1 MRNRTLAD
9 LDRVVALGGGHG
21 LGRVL
26 SSLSSLGS
34 RLTGIVTTT
43 DNGGSTGRIRRSEG
57 GIAWGDMRNCLNQ
70 LITEPSVASAMFEY
84 RFGGNGELSGHNL
97 GNLMLKALDHLSVR
111 PLEAIN
117 LIRNLL
123 KVDAHLIPMSEHP
136 VDLMAIDDQG
146 HEVYGEVNIDQ
157 LTTPIQELLL
167 TPNVPATREA
177 VHAISEAVHAISEAD
192 LIIIGPGSF
201 YTSLMPILLLKE
213 IAQALR
219 RTPAPMVYIG
229 NLGRELS
236 LPAANLKLESKLAIM
251 EQYVGKK
258 VIDAVIVGPKVD
270 VSAVKERIVIQ
281 EVLEASDI
289 PYRHDRQ
296 LLHSA
301 LEKEGITGFRLTRS
315 RKNIPA
321 SSSCHDAAINSSR
334 N

>member
-1 MRNRTLAD
+1 MRNRTFAD

-21 LGRVL
+21 LGRVM

-123 KVDAHLIPMSEHP
+123 KVDAFLIPMSELP
-136 VDLMAIDDQG
+136 VDLMAIDADD
-146 HEVYGEVNIDQ
+146 HEVYGEVNIDH
-157 LTTPIQELLL
+157 LTLPPKELMIY
-167 TPNVPATREA
+167 PSVPATREA
-177 VHAISEAVHAISEAD
+177 IEAIAEAD
-192 LIIIGPGSF
+192 LILIGPGSF
-201 YTSLMPILLLKE
+201 YTSLMPLLLINE
-213 IAQALR
+213 MAQALR
-219 RTPAPMVYIG
+219 RTPAPVVYIG

-236 LPAANLKLESKLAIM
+236 PAAASLSLEKKLQLM
-251 EQYVGKK
+251 EERVGKRI
-258 VIDAVIVGPKVD
+258 IDAVVVGPKVD
-270 VSAVKERIVIQ
+270 TAGMEGRVVIQ
-281 EVLEASDI
+281 EPLEASDI
-289 PYRHDRQ
+289 KYRHDRH
-296 LLHSA
+296 LLRAA
-301 LEKEGITGFRLTRS
+301 LEK
-315 RKNIPA
+315 
-321 SSSCHDAAINSSR
+321 AIQALG
-334 N
+334 

>member
-1 MRNRTLAD
+1 MRTRTLAD

-26 SSLSSLGS
+26 SSLSPLGS

-70 LITEPSVASAMFEY
+70 LITQPSVASAMFEY

-123 KVDAHLIPMSEHP
+123 KVDAHLIPMSELP

-157 LTTPIQELLL
+157 LTIPPQELMLS
-167 TPNVPATREA
+167 PKVPTTREA
-177 VHAISEAVHAISEAD
+177 VEAIAEAD
-192 LIIIGPGSF
+192 LILIGPGSF
-201 YTSLMPILLLKE
+201 YTSLMPILLLDE
-213 IAQALR
+213 LAQALR
-219 RTPAPMVYIG
+219 RTPARMVYIG

-236 LPAANLKLESKLAIM
+236 LPAASLTLNDKLAII

-258 VIDAVIVGPKVD
+258 VIDAVVVGPKVD
-270 VSAVKERIVIQ
+270 VSAVTDRIVIQ

-301 LEKEGITGFRLTRS
+301 LGKAVQALG
-315 RKNIPA
+315 
-321 SSSCHDAAINSSR
+321 
-334 N
+334 

>member
-1 MRNRTLAD
+1 MRNRTFAD

-21 LGRVL
+21 LGRVM

-123 KVDAHLIPMSEHP
+123 KVDAFLIPMSELP
-136 VDLMAIDDQG
+136 VDLMAIDSND

-157 LTTPIQELLL
+157 LALPPKELMLYP
-167 TPNVPATREA
+167 TVPATREA
-177 VHAISEAVHAISEAD
+177 VEAIGEAD
-192 LIIIGPGSF
+192 LILVGPGSF
-201 YTSLMPILLLKE
+201 YTSLMPLLLINE
-213 IAQALR
+213 LAQALR
-219 RTPAPMVYIG
+219 RTPAPVVYIG

-236 LPAANLKLESKLAIM
+236 PAAAGLSLSAKLALM

-258 VIDAVIVGPKVD
+258 IIDAVVVGPGTD
-270 VSAVKERIVIQ
+270 VSGMEGRVVVQ
-281 EVLEASDI
+281 EPLEASDI
-289 PYRHDRQ
+289 KYRHDRH
-296 LLHSA
+296 LLRVA
-301 LEKEGITGFRLTRS
+301 LEKAVQGLG
-315 RKNIPA
+315 
-321 SSSCHDAAINSSR
+321 
-334 N
+334 

>member
-1 MRNRTLAD
+1 MRNRTFAD

-21 LGRVL
+21 LGRVM

-70 LITEPSVASAMFEY
+70 LITEQSVASAMFEY

-123 KVDAHLIPMSEHP
+123 KVDAFLIPMSEQP
-136 VDLMAIDDQG
+136 VDLMAIDTEG

-157 LTTPIQELLL
+157 LILPPQELM
-167 TPNVPATREA
+167 TYPSVPATREA
-177 VHAISEAVHAISEAD
+177 VEAISEAD
-192 LIIIGPGSF
+192 LILIGPGSF
-201 YTSLMPILLLKE
+201 YTSLMPLLLVKE
-213 IAQALR
+213 LGQALR

-229 NLGRELS
+229 NLGKELS
-236 LPAANLKLESKLAIM
+236 PAAASLSLADKLNLM

-258 VIDAVIVGPKVD
+258 IIDGVVVGPKVD
-270 VSAVKERIVIQ
+270 VSGMEGRVVVQ
-281 EVLEASDI
+281 EELEASDI
-289 PYRHDRQ
+289 KYRHDRH
-296 LLHSA
+296 LLRLA
-301 LEKEGITGFRLTRS
+301 LEK
-315 RKNIPA
+315 
-321 SSSCHDAAINSSR
+321 AIQALG
-334 N
+334 